1 MQTLKKIDALDP
13 CKLELMDIEELMK
26 YLNTTTKMAGGE
38 SDGKYSKPKP
48 KTRRDVLLLKP
59 IGHCFVAMPIG
70 HNWSPIHAGL
80 RFRLESRSG
89 ATATDGRWRR
99 AVKRRRTS
107 RQCSGRALAPCPAI
121 LSINWTFCPQNGL
134 SVTQVLPKSP
144 FLTHWLRLCNILRR
158 SAKEPGRKAT

>member
-38 SDGKYSKPKP
+38 SDGKFSKPKP

-70 HNWSPIHAGL
+70 HNRSPIHAGL

-89 ATATDGRWRR
+89 ATATDGRRERGPRDSLVTALLAPVCHRVGLAWRLCR
-99 AVKRRRTS
+99 RVGPKRVERRRTS
-107 RQCSGRALAPCPAI
+107 RQCSGRALAPCPM
-121 LSINWTFCPQNGL
+121 C
-134 SVTQVLPKSP
+134 
-144 FLTHWLRLCNILRR
+144 
-158 SAKEPGRKAT
+158 